1 MVAGT
6 GFTMVGCGTSCSL
19 STRAFHTQWLTFFL
33 LIRPRRIVTLFSISA
48 IIVGST
54 SNLDARN
61 VSIAL
66 KTGWAVTD
74 GLMIFHLAQSSITTN
89 SAQARVNTVLRFAC
103 FG

>member
-1 MVAGT
+1 
-6 GFTMVGCGTSCSL
+6 
-19 STRAFHTQWLTFFL
+19 
-33 LIRPRRIVTLFSISA
+33 
-48 IIVGST
+48 
-54 SNLDARN
+54 